1 MANYLAF
8 STLLGGRCRKNA
20 ATTIRQLPDYQR
32 FAYHQLRP
40 MSRNRFV
47 SLHQPPPPKPHPT
60 RRTKKIPIFAENP
73 EPEPGPK
80 PGPEPEPEPDPNQ
93 NLKPNTRNRNL
104 MEFAELIMKRQSD
117 RKYAPKPVAKEDILK
132 CLEAAR
138 MSPSA
143 CNAQP
148 WKFVVV
154 DERAKLMAVS
164 EAAIGLGM
172 NKFTVQAPVL
182 VAVVQEKMNLE
193 AKAGALLKNKD
204 YSMMDLGMAVEHFCL
219 QAADLGLGTCIMG
232 WFDEKKV
239 KKILGVPRSR
249 RVQLIIALGHPD
261 GPSRPKVRKPLEE
274 IASWNEY

>member
-1 MANYLAF
+1 MQPH
-8 STLLGGRCRKNA
+8 K
-20 ATTIRQLPDYQR
+20 
-32 FAYHQLRP
+32 
-40 MSRNRFV
+40 
-47 SLHQPPPPKPHPT
+47 PPPTAPHL
-60 RRTKKIPIFAENP
+60 KKIPIFAET
-73 EPEPGPK
+73 
-80 PGPEPEPEPDPNQ
+80 PDPNRTR
-93 NLKPNTRNRNL
+93 NPKPKTRNRNL
-104 MEFAELIMKRQSD
+104 MNFAELIMKRQSD

-261 GPSRPKVRKPLEE
+261 GPSRQKVRKPLEE